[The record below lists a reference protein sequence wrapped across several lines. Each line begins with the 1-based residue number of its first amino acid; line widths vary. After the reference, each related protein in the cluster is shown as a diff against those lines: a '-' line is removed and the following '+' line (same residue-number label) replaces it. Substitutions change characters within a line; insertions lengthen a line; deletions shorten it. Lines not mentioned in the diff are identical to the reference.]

1 VARGDG
7 TWGRLVSGRRVRRLS
22 DTPRPVRSDCNGGRI
37 SAAPVPRGK
46 GGTRRGWRQ
55 DNLVAAFATRY
66 DAVMNDFVIRR
77 ATRADQ
83 PALGRYGA
91 ALMRQHYDFDPQRF
105 ILVDQ
110 PEKGYGRFLVS
121 QLEER
126 DSVVLVAERDGE
138 VLGYTFASLEPASW
152 KELRAACGF
161 LHDVYVD
168 ERARRSG
175 MGRRLVGA
183 AIEWLESKQ
192 APRVVLGSA
201 AKNEGAQRF
210 FAGLGFRPTM
220 VEMTRE
226 LGASTG

>member
-1 VARGDG
+1 MIAQGSA
-7 TWGRLVSGRRVRRLS
+7 TRVP
-22 DTPRPVRSDCNGGRI
+22 TAWV
-37 SAAPVPRGK
+37 
-46 GGTRRGWRQ
+46 
-55 DNLVAAFATRY
+55 TRY
-66 DAVMNDFVIRR
+66 DGTMDDITIRR
-77 ATRADQ
+77 ATSADEV
-83 PALGRYGA
+83 ALGRYGA
-91 ALMRQHYDFDPQRF
+91 ALMRQHHDFDPQRF
-105 ILVDQ
+105 IIVDE

-121 QLEER
+121 QLEDR

-175 MGRRLVGA
+175 MGQRLVRA

-210 FAGLGFRPTM
+210 FASLGFRPTM

-226 LGASTG
+226 LRASAE